1 MTIEVPAPLT
11 DPGHIYVASS
21 WRNPYYVGVVAA
33 MKSAGLDFYDFRN
46 PPGGT
51 GFAWRE
57 VGMPSYDP
65 GSNGPVPQEEYLEG
79 IQHPI
84 AQAGF
89 ASDMKHLME
98 ADTVVLVLDCGK
110 SAHLELG
117 FACGVAHAIRSH
129 VESIAYLLGPDEVPK
144 APNTC
149 ILMPPGDDIVPE
161 LMYGMVDYLCPSL
174 FDLLGWLGVE
184 D

>member
-1 MTIEVPAPLT
+1 MTVQPPAPLD

-33 MKSAGLDFYDFRN
+33 MQSAGLDLYDFRN

-65 GSNGPVPQEEYLEG
+65 GSNGPVPIAEYIEG
-79 IQHPI
+79 IAHPT
-84 AQAGF
+84 AEAGF
-89 ASDMKHLME
+89 MSDMAALTK

-117 FACGVAHAIRSH
+117 FACGAAHMARRLA
-129 VESIAYLLGPDEVPK
+129 EPGM

-149 ILMPPGDDIVPE
+149 ILLPEHEGVMVPE

-174 FDLLGWLGVE
+174 WDLLGWLGVK